1 MNELSLDKAKEII
14 TEPSPIE
21 MDGRSRSML
30 NFTSMLR
37 EAEVYTFSEIE
48 QIKNASHDLVH
59 LSGVHK
65 FRYNMP
71 SMKCEDLRVH
81 WTRWWG
87 NDDLLK
93 AVPWLKRFI
102 IDTCEASAYGAGK
115 SRRAYGLFLGCSGFD
130 NGESGILRRPW
141 RTPEWI
147 EEHRIKRPVFVPLT
161 EFYPF
166 ITAQPTE
173 DHEFLLAVEALVP
186 KSLPKHIRGDICQ
199 DMIVAI
205 LTGDATLENIR
216 DAVPRYI
223 KWFLKKEPSRYGDL
237 SLDTPMRG
245 SNYGGGT
252 NIKTLGESIAAE
264 FA

>member
-1 MNELSLDKAKEII
+1 MQEVSLDKAKEII
-14 TEPSPIE
+14 TEPSPVE

-30 NFTSMLR
+30 NFTTMLR
-37 EAEVYTFSEIE
+37 EAGIYTFNEIE
-48 QIKNASHDLVH
+48 QIKNSSHDLVH

-65 FRYNMP
+65 FRYNPP
-71 SMKCEDLRVH
+71 SMKAEELRWT

-87 NDDLLK
+87 NESLQK
-93 AVPWLKRFI
+93 AVPWLRQFI
-102 IDTCEASAYGAGK
+102 IDTCEASAYRAGK

-130 NGESGILRRPW
+130 NDHSGILRRPW
-141 RTPEWI
+141 RTPEWYA
-147 EEHRIKRPVFVPLT
+147 EHRPKRTVPAPLT

-166 ITAQPTE
+166 IATQPTKE
-173 DHEFLLAVEALVP
+173 HEFLLAVDALVP

-199 DMIVAI
+199 DMIVAV
-205 LTGDATLENIR
+205 LTGEATLENIR

-223 KWFLKKEPSRYGDL
+223 KWFLKKEPSKYGDL

-245 SNYGGGT
+245 SDYGGGR
-252 NIKTLGESIAAE
+252 NIKTLGESITAE